1 MTEQNLESI
10 QRKIAGLLAKAE
22 RAGSPEE
29 AEAFAAK
36 AEQMMVK
43 YAIDAAML
51 GATTSSDT
59 VIVRAVDIKGTYALQ
74 ATGGLNGLS
83 QSLGTTRYWIS
94 GKASGTHTGHLA
106 GFTTD
111 VDMVIM
117 LWNSLSI
124 QAATAM
130 ASWAKDGGIQKSM
143 TAFEKF
149 NERRTFLTGFWGRA
163 CARAAS
169 AHATAVKE
177 AEVEYS
183 GGAALALVDR
193 ASQVEAVVPQGM
205 RTQKSRTKS
214 GSMNAAMAGA
224 AAAERADLGQ
234 KRMAG
239 NRSAIS
245 R

>member
-51 GATTSSDT
+51 GATTAADK
-59 VIVRAVDIKGTYALQ
+59 VIVRSVEIKGTYSLA
-74 ATGGLNGLS
+74 ATMGLNGIS
-83 QSLGTTRYWIS
+83 EALGSCRYWIS
-94 GKASGTHTGHLA
+94 GKAAQSHTGHLA
-106 GFTTD
+106 GFSTD
-111 VDMVIM
+111 VDMTIM

-130 ASWAKDGGIQKSM
+130 AQWAKNGGIDKGM

-149 NERRTFLTGFWGRA
+149 NERRTFLSGFWVRA
-163 CARAAS
+163 SSRAA
-169 AHATAVKE
+169 AAFKAAVAD

-193 ASQVEAVVPQGM
+193 ASQVDAVVPQGM

-214 GSMNAAMAGA
+214 GSYGAAMAGA

-239 NRSAIS
+239 NRSAIA